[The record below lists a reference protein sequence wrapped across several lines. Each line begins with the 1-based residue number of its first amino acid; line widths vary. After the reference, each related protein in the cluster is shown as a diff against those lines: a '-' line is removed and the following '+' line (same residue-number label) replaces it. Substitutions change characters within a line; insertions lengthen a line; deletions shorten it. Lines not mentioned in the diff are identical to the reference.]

1 MSDIVEIRKAFG
13 RADVKEVWLSVPTL
27 LDEVDRL
34 RAINAE
40 LGADVKRKGDANL
53 GLLYQNLGYA
63 EMNEEL
69 RAINA
74 ELLAALEHVKRW
86 ADDATQSTRLDWN
99 RVEAAIAKAKGA
111 TP

>member
-1 MSDIVEIRKAFG
+1 MSAFNQIKCELAAAEPAQMLCLS
-13 RADVKEVWLSVPTL
+13 REVAI
-27 LDEVDRL
+27 EVCLRYDR
-34 RAINAE
+34 
-40 LGADVKRKGDANL
+40 
-53 GLLYQNLGYA
+53 
-63 EMNEEL
+63 L